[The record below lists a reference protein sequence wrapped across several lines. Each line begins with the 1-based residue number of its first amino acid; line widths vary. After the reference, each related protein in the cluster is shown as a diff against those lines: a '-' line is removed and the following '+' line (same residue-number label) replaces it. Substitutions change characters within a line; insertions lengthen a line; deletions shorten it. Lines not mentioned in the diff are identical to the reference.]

1 MKTSLHSVF
10 LTSLS
15 FLGAATLAFAA
26 TPAVDVMVANAAGKV
41 VYRGKTSSDG
51 TFQTP
56 VLGAGQYV
64 VQFNSKGGLKGGPF
78 AIVVDA
84 GKKKVVANSVSGGQF
99 GKGGVAMRFEAGAR
113 AHLTGQ
119 LSSGSTASASSA
131 NMPDG
136 ERMEHGIRVKYE
148 KGVKYVWVQNQLGT
162 AISGRWV
169 ESGSAAAQNVVGVSR
184 QDIDNLQNRN
194 DHALPG
200 GN

>member
-1 MKTSLHSVF
+1 M
-10 LTSLS
+10 
-15 FLGAATLAFAA
+15 AFAA
-26 TPAVDVMVANAAGKV
+26 TPTVDVMVANAAGKV

-51 TFQTP
+51 TFQTS

-64 VQFNSKGGLKGGPF
+64 VQFNSKDGLKGGPF

-99 GKGGVAMRFEAGAR
+99 AKGGVAMRFEAGTKAS
-113 AHLTGQ
+113 LTGQ
-119 LSSGSTASASSA
+119 LSSGASAA
-131 NMPDG
+131 ATMPDG
-136 ERMEHGIRVKYE
+136 ERVEHGIRVKYV

-169 ESGSAAAQNVVGVSR
+169 EAGSAAAQNVVGVSR
-184 QDIDNLQNRN
+184 KDIDDLQNRN
-194 DHALPG
+194 DHTLPG